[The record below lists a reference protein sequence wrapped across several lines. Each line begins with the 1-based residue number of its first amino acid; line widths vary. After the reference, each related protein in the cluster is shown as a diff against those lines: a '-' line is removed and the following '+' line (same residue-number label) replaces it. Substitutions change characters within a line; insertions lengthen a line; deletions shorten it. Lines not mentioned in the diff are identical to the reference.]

1 MTPDQTPEDRGASPQ
16 GRSPPGGSLDDFSVF
31 MPPRAARPGLATRH
45 MLFVGVAAACVLGVG
60 LGIWA
65 RPAMSERQVS
75 VAAPAE
81 VKPVA
86 RAHQLA
92 IVVDDRP
99 APLGAPIE
107 VLSGRTAQPLPA
119 TAALLA
125 TAPGEPLTQARPAP
139 QSALKTSVRPAPTID
154 RFRVAAAKAAA
165 HKAQLAVT
173 ARIAKAEKA
182 EKVEHL
188 RLAKAARQH
197 QLELAKAEARGRA
210 AARAEARAE
219 ATTIARAEARDDQR
233 KRLRLASLVR
243 AVQKVLPPAARSR
256 AGKPHAAHVELAK
269 TERKPGH
276 KPDHRASRHEARIEQ
291 ASLKTHKPPPRVTA
305 PAYRAHAAPTT
316 PPQRP
321 SGLMKVSAPHCA
333 NRDRGEALVC
343 ADPSLGAADRQ
354 LARAYQSARAAG
366 VPDAQL
372 RQQQQRWLSARSS
385 AAREAPWAVH
395 DVYLARIAEL
405 NGQAREA
412 HGDND

>member
-75 VAAPAE
+75 VTAPAE
-81 VKPVA
+81 VQPVA

-119 TAALLA
+119 TAVLLA
-125 TAPGEPLTQARPAP
+125 TAPGKPLTQARPAP
-139 QSALKTSVRPAPTID
+139 QSDLKTSVRPAPAVD
-154 RFRVAAAKAAA
+154 RLRVAAAKSAA

-173 ARIAKAEKA
+173 ARIAKA

-210 AARAEARAE
+210 S
-219 ATTIARAEARDDQR
+219 ARAEARDDQR

-243 AVQKVLPPAARSR
+243 AVQKVLPPAARSP

-333 NRDRGEALVC
+333 NRDHGEALVC